1 VAGHRI
7 VEIRPDPAPGGIFEQ
22 IGAQLPAL

>member
-1 VAGHRI
+1 VSGDRI

-22 IGAQLPAL
+22 IGAELPAL